1 MNSTAKLTRHLSKW
15 KDYKDYYKRLF
26 QLGLPILV
34 TQVGIIVVN
43 FADTMMVGHYGTNE
57 LAASAFVNSLF
68 VIVTVMQMGF
78 AAGLTPIIG
87 ALFGRGEHPNVGK
100 NLRGALQV
108 NIILSCTFTII
119 MGGLYFFLDLFGQ
132 PEEIMPLIRS
142 YYLIILCTLL
152 PMALF
157 NTFQQ
162 MFNGITNTR
171 TPMWFIL
178 IANVLNIIGNYIL
191 IFGHFGAPAL
201 GLIGGGL
208 STLFARCVAM
218 IGIILYFAYRHDYR
232 RYREGYALKEKLG
245 EIRMRIWKTS
255 YPVMIQ
261 SGVECFLWSF
271 GAIVCGWYGK
281 IQLAAFQVVTTVS
294 QLGFMIYMSFT
305 TAISILVANFT
316 GRKDWIAVKR
326 VTSAGLH
333 VVLLLATFTS
343 LLFIF
348 AGKNIII
355 AFTPDAEVIASALGL
370 LLPMVVYQ
378 YMDAV
383 QLGYANAIRGTS
395 FVLPLMYISVSC
407 YLVIGISVMLW
418 FAKIFE
424 AENVG
429 IYWSFC
435 IALGIAAVLLFFTFR
450 HIVRK
455 QEALR

>member
-1 MNSTAKLTRHLSKW
+1 
-15 KDYKDYYKRLF
+15 
-26 QLGLPILV
+26 
-34 TQVGIIVVN
+34 
-43 FADTMMVGHYGTNE
+43 
-57 LAASAFVNSLF
+57 
-68 VIVTVMQMGF
+68 
-78 AAGLTPIIG
+78 
-87 ALFGRGEHPNVGK
+87 
-100 NLRGALQV
+100 
-108 NIILSCTFTII
+108 
-119 MGGLYFFLDLFGQ
+119 
-132 PEEIMPLIRS
+132 
-142 YYLIILCTLL
+142 
-152 PMALF
+152 
-157 NTFQQ
+157 
-162 MFNGITNTR
+162 
-171 TPMWFIL
+171 
-178 IANVLNIIGNYIL
+178 
-191 IFGHFGAPAL
+191 
-201 GLIGGGL
+201 
-208 STLFARCVAM
+208 
-218 IGIILYFAYRHDYR
+218 
-232 RYREGYALKEKLG
+232 
-245 EIRMRIWKTS
+245 
-255 YPVMIQ
+255 MIQ

-424 AENVG
+424 VENVG